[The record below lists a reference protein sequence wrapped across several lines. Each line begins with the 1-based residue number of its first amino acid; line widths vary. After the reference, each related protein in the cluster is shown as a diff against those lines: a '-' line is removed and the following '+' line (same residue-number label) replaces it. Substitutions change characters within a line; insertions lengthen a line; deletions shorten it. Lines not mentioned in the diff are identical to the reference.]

1 MSWSTVELSNYSP
14 KLTHQDVIAL
24 FQDFTIS
31 PDFTLPNIKN
41 LAYPLR
47 AFIKIAGEQ
56 EAERAVQELCWS
68 MVGGRQ
74 INVRMVEKTGHEEV
88 EVAVADVAD
97 EIKIGILSTL
107 SHCHFTD
114 IKLIQLDTARIY
126 NPHFAS
132 KVLEIRE
139 CMQGTSNFAFLQARD
154 LVTVHSEPDA
164 HMQPNDNKAKW
175 ELIMAG
181 RSEGWSWKMKDGS
194 GRLAALKDLQD
205 TMERQGVMS
214 QILVM

>member
-1 MSWSTVELSNYSP
+1 MSWSTLELSYYSP

-24 FQDFTIS
+24 FQDFMIS

-47 AFIKIAGEQ
+47 TFIKISGEQ

-88 EVAVADVAD
+88 EVVVGDVAD
-97 EIKIGILSTL
+97 EIKIGIFSMF

-114 IKLIQLDTARIY
+114 MKLI
-126 NPHFAS
+126 
-132 KVLEIRE
+132 
-139 CMQGTSNFAFLQARD
+139 
-154 LVTVHSEPDA
+154 
-164 HMQPNDNKAKW
+164 
-175 ELIMAG
+175 
-181 RSEGWSWKMKDGS
+181 
-194 GRLAALKDLQD
+194 
-205 TMERQGVMS
+205 
-214 QILVM
+214 